1 MKLATRRQEALSVS
15 RIINDILIEQL
26 GIPHQQIVNDTTFEV
41 TGNLRPDLLISG
53 VPLNDN
59 RTNDEEYL
67 ADLLLYVEAKDSN
80 CKFDDAAWRSAVK
93 DGAQKSKL
101 LKIGYF
107 GVTNTITT
115 VFYNASTLEE
125 LKVDGTVVTEFQD
138 LDVLRALKSQLED
151 QPELSNIILGQDTQD
166 SVSEAKFNKKLW
178 ELREIYR
185 SISFQN
191 NEQKINFTI
200 AVIAL
205 AYFEE
210 KAFEDGTRRP
220 DRKYWSDIGKHLD
233 DPFSMQV
240 VLENYLNWLISD
252 EVAFVDFEALLKKFQ
267 GLVSGADPLVGPEEF
282 KEIYLVMNSIGS
294 LHGTGFD
301 LFGAV
306 YEAFASS
313 KEKRDFG
320 EYFTRRHYS
329 HEFARLL
336 LQDRGSFN
344 SDQKFSLI
352 DPFCGTGGMLTE
364 SFKYLRGAFLESGT
378 YSSEAQSFLEND
390 CFYGVDVQP
399 DNMFRTRLNMFLV
412 GDGHTHIYAG
422 NTLRPNGKLKKE
434 VLRDGMY
441 DFVLTNP
448 PYGPG
453 TIEADT
459 DSFSSHRMEIAALFQ
474 CISLL
479 KIGGRAGI
487 ILPDGVLEN
496 PQFVQL
502 RRELLQSCEIIA
514 VISLPKFAFAPYTK
528 EKTYALIF
536 EKKRLRPVEHKRG
549 LAQGE
554 KTDGSYQRKPIW
566 MYIIDNDGFAN
577 SDKRFPTR
585 LKNGDNRWM
594 HDELSRWVDF
604 EGKEQPSVLEHRW
617 STRYDDSS
625 NPHQWTNEK
634 GESVKARKGGFVT
647 LDSISS
653 DPFLTLLPET
663 YLRREVVHTT
673 DSKTALTELRQLL
686 EDTKEL
692 TDDY

>member
-53 VPLNDN
+53 VPLHED
-59 RTNDEEYL
+59 RSNDEEFL
-67 ADLLLYVEAKDSN
+67 ADLLLYVEAKDNN
-80 CKFDDAAWRSAVK
+80 CKFDDASWRSAIK
-93 DGAQKSKL
+93 DGAQKAIL
-101 LKIGYF
+101 LNIKYF

-115 VFYNASTLEE
+115 VFYNASTLEV
-125 LKVDGTVVTEFQD
+125 LKVDGLMVSEFQD
-138 LDVLRALKSQLED
+138 LDVLRAIKSQLED
-151 QPELSNIILGQDTQD
+151 QPELSNIVLGQDTQEAL
-166 SVSEAKFNKKLW
+166 SEAKFNKKLW

-210 KAFEDGTRRP
+210 KSVADGTKRP
-220 DRKYWSDIGKHLD
+220 NRKYWSDIGKHLD

-252 EVAFVDFEALLKKFQ
+252 EVAFVDFEALLKQ
-267 GLVSGADPLVGPEEF
+267 LQSLVSGPDPLISPEDF
-282 KEIYLVMNSIGS
+282 REIYLVISSIGS

-344 SDQKFSLI
+344 PNQKFTLI

-378 YSSEAQSFLEND
+378 FSSEAQDFLEND
-390 CFYGVDVQP
+390 CFYGIDVQP

-422 NTLRPNGKLKKE
+422 NTLRPGGKFEKE
-434 VLRDGMY
+434 VLRDGSY
-441 DFVLTNP
+441 DYVLTNP

-459 DSFSSHRMEIAALFQ
+459 DSFSSHRMEVAALFR

-479 KIGGRAGI
+479 KIGGRAGV

-496 PQFVQL
+496 PQFAQL
-502 RRELLQSCEIIA
+502 RRELLQSCEILA

-528 EKTYALIF
+528 EKTYALFF

-549 LAQGE
+549 LTQGE
-554 KTDGSYQRKPIW
+554 KADDSFQRKPIW

-585 LKNGDNRWM
+585 LKNEDNSWM
-594 HDELSRWVDF
+594 HDELSRWVDL

-617 STRYDDSS
+617 TSRYDDSS
-625 NPHQWTNEK
+625 NPYQWMNEK
-634 GESVKARKGGFVT
+634 GETVTARKGGFIT
-647 LDSISS
+647 IESISS
-653 DPFLTLLPET
+653 DPFLTLLPEA
-663 YLRREVVHTT
+663 YLRREMVHTADSRTVLT
-673 DSKTALTELRQLL
+673 DLVEILQ
-686 EDTKEL
+686 ETKEL
-692 TDDY
+692 TDDH